1 MANRELSDKRQQAVQ
16 LTGRASKKM
25 SRLKAKNGVI
35 VAGSEFDTRRT
46 PKQIGRMTSRQL
58 DAYMGRLSQF
68 NNRGT
73 QFVPDAKHRPIPAGE
88 FKAYKQAE
96 TAHRTHAQQQ
106 LDPVR
111 DVKLPGRR
119 ETVGERRAQ
128 TIQRR
133 KRMAGNPAVN
143 DPYDPR
149 ERESTDIASRKAL
162 KKLTQDEK
170 RKAQPGWD
178 NKELKRQIGEY
189 GRIVEAAG
197 DAAGALSIKE
207 LTPGQFKALWN
218 ATSFA
223 TEVSTRYEIHQLM
236 TAGKEKPQHAKLLDD
251 AFANAKRLVD
261 WAKKLDL

>member
-1 MANRELSDKRQQAVQ
+1 
-16 LTGRASKKM
+16 
-25 SRLKAKNGVI
+25 
-35 VAGSEFDTRRT
+35 
-46 PKQIGRMTSRQL
+46 
-58 DAYMGRLSQF
+58 
-68 NNRGT
+68 
-73 QFVPDAKHRPIPAGE
+73 
-88 FKAYKQAE
+88 
-96 TAHRTHAQQQ
+96 
-106 LDPVR
+106 
-111 DVKLPGRR
+111 
-119 ETVGERRAQ
+119 
-128 TIQRR
+128 
-133 KRMAGNPAVN
+133 MAGNPAVN

-162 KKLTQDEK
+162 KTLTRDEK

-236 TAGKEKPQHAKLLDD
+236 TAGKDKPSHAKLLDD

-261 WAKKLDL
+261 WAKTLKL